1 MNIFWILEGYTLYSF
16 TILRFKH
23 KRIEAF
29 YNTGTTEGIRT
40 THAQKLK
47 RILSAL
53 EGDVSPKDFELSVF
67 LITSAKG

>member
-1 MNIFWILEGYTLYSF
+1 MLG
-16 TILRFKH
+16 FKH

-29 YNTGTTEGIRT
+29 YNTGATEGIRT
-40 THAQKLK
+40 AHAQKLK

-53 EGDVSPKDFELSVF
+53 EVDVSPKDFELSIL

>member
-1 MNIFWILEGYTLYSF
+1 MNIFCILERYTLYSCM
-16 TILRFKH
+16 ILRFKH

-40 THAQKLK
+40 AHTQKLK

-53 EGDVSPKDFELSVF
+53 EVDVSPKDFELFVF
-67 LITSAKG
+67 LIISAKG